1 MIAERR
7 ERAYQAVNS
16 ERIFLNWEIGFYLS
30 EKVDSAAWESK
41 TISNLADYIKEKYS
55 VLKRL

>member
-1 MIAERR
+1 MNTLDIEINNSFEQICSLIAERR

-30 EKVDSAAWESK
+30 EKIDSAA
-41 TISNLADYIKEKYS
+41 
-55 VLKRL
+55 